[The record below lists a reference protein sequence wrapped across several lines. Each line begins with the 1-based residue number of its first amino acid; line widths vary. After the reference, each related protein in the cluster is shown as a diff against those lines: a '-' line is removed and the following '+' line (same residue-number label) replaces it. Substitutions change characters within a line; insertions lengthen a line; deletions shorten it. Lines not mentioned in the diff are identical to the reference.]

1 MNIKQA
7 TMGDLKTVMALLRDG
22 RDQLAERGIDQ
33 WQGDY
38 PNEQHVQEDIE
49 KGFSYLV
56 RSDDQQTVGTVAIVP
71 APDPV
76 YDHING
82 QWLMETDQFVAI
94 HRVAIHSDHAGKG
107 YASKL
112 FTAIIKYLAANYPHI
127 ESIRLS
133 TNENNLAMQHVAIKS
148 GFQKVGTMAGA
159 YRPEELSYV
168 YEYLI
173 KHN

>member
-1 MNIKQA
+1 MNIKKA
-7 TMGDLKTVMALLRDG
+7 TIDDLTTIMDLLRDG

-38 PNEQHVQEDIE
+38 PNEQHIREDIE
-49 KGFSYLV
+49 HGFSYLV
-56 RSDDQQTVGTVAIVP
+56 QSDDQQTVGTVAIVP

-82 QWLMETDQFVAI
+82 QWLIDTDQFVAI
-94 HRVAIHSDHAGKG
+94 HRVSIHSRHAGKG
-107 YASKL
+107 YASQL
-112 FTAIIKYLAANYPHI
+112 FAAIIQYLSTDHPQI
-127 ESIRLS
+127 KSIRLS
-133 TNENNLAMQHVAIKS
+133 TNENNLAMQQVATKS

-168 YEYLI
+168 YEYLVQR
-173 KHN
+173 

>member
-7 TMGDLKTVMALLRDG
+7 TMDDLNTVMDLLRDG

-38 PNEQHVQEDIE
+38 PNEKHVQEDIE
-49 KGFSYLV
+49 KGFSYMV
-56 RSDDQQTVGTVAIVP
+56 KSDDQQTVGTVALVP

-82 QWLMETDQFVAI
+82 HWLKNTDHFVAI
-94 HRVAIHSDHAGKG
+94 HRVAIHSQHAGKG
-107 YASKL
+107 YASQL
-112 FTAIIKYLAANYPHI
+112 FTAIIKYLAKHYPDI

-133 TNENNLAMQHVAIKS
+133 TNENNLAMQRVATKS
-148 GFQKVGTMAGA
+148 GFQKVGTMPGA

-168 YEYLI
+168 YEYLT
-173 KHN
+173 K